1 MTYRDKIS
9 TASNVRNPHGIF
21 LDLSEILAA
30 IDELNYVKIYKGRI
44 LASNALSDNGKKQP
58 VTEIGKENIIGVE
71 LLVDVSTKVVQFFSL
86 TSSLRGCGEK
96 IVCSVLEA
104 TPEDWTIVVVMDW
117 SEGFWQVMSERYPRL
132 VIW

>member
-1 MTYRDKIS
+1 MRYGEKIS
-9 TASNVRNPHGIF
+9 TASNARNAHGIF
-21 LDLSEILAA
+21 LELSENLAA
-30 IDELNYVKIYKGRI
+30 IDELNYVKIYNGRI
-44 LASNALSDNGKKQP
+44 LASNALSENGKKQP
-58 VTEIGKENIIGVE
+58 VTEVGKENIIGVE

-132 VIW
+132 TIL